1 MRPGGGG
8 CPCFRVKSSYDR
20 SATRGEGVLAVSQ
33 IIGNLSGSA
42 ESVSWFLVFVTPTVL
57 LFILVEITP
66 FREVQP
72 PHLRDPLP
80 PQGQRKA
87 TPSLTCAYHPSLVFC

>member
-42 ESVSWFLVFVTPTVL
+42 QSVSWFLVFVTSLSSYLFWLRL
-57 LFILVEITP
+57 LRSAKFNHPIS
-66 FREVQP
+66 
-72 PHLRDPLP
+72 
-80 PQGQRKA
+80 A
-87 TPSLTCAYHPSLVFC
+87 TPSLPRASERLLRV